1 MALVT
6 GDLIGVRTYVPT
18 NINLAAPGAFI
29 NGLTIALDESFLA
42 AKQTIASENGVYVYK
57 GAATPAIRS
66 TIPLIDGLLVVCNE
80 GTYFPDTTWMLTTD
94 NPIVAGTTALTFKLK
109 NKNGFPGWKPP
120 NMQTWAWPEFKIKLQ
135 AQVDKYR
142 KLPLAS
148 GAMITPTGAYPGS
161 AAAFIGGVLLP
172 DGRVFCVPTN
182 STTARIALTGYGD
195 KLDPIITTSPFF
207 NKF

>member
-29 NGLTIALDESFLA
+29 NGLTMALDESFLA

-142 KLPLAS
+142 KLPRAS
-148 GAMITPTGAYPGS
+148 GAMITPTGTYPGGN
-161 AAAFIGGVLLP
+161 AFVGGVLLP
-172 DGRVFCVPTN
+172 DGRVFCVPDG
-182 STTARIALTGYGD
+182 STSARIALTGYGD